1 MEDLKIIQL
10 YWEREESAIIK
21 TKEKYGKTM
30 EQLAYRLLFDY
41 QDTEEC
47 CSDTYWDL
55 WNALPPNR
63 PIHFKA
69 FIMRIC
75 RCNAMNRLE
84 RREAKKRTGVLPR
97 RSSSQWAAMILL
109 REAAFRMAVRIMSS
123 LCTPFPSSVKAIT
136 FSASAS
142 KSASSFPREPF
153 VIQP

>member
-10 YWEREESAIIK
+10 YWEREESAIIQ

-63 PIHFKA
+63 PIHHA
-69 FIMRIC
+69 DMSLQ
-75 RCNAMNRLE
+75 CNE
-84 RREAKKRTGVLPR
+84 PFGKKR
-97 RSSSQWAAMILL
+97 
-109 REAAFRMAVRIMSS
+109 
-123 LCTPFPSSVKAIT
+123 
-136 FSASAS
+136 S
-142 KSASSFPREPF
+142 KKKKMCYG
-153 VIQP
+153 

>member
-10 YWEREESAIIK
+10 YWEREESAIIQ

-63 PIHFKA
+63 PIHLKA
-69 FIMRIC
+69 YHADMSLQ
-75 RCNAMNRLE
+75 CNE
-84 RREAKKRTGVLPR
+84 PFGKKR
-97 RSSSQWAAMILL
+97 
-109 REAAFRMAVRIMSS
+109 
-123 LCTPFPSSVKAIT
+123 
-136 FSASAS
+136 S
-142 KSASSFPREPF
+142 KKKKMCYG
-153 VIQP
+153 